1 MTTYE
6 VIHCTKSDP
15 KIFIQFLT
23 LFNVK
28 LNIKLIEL
36 ITILQFQAKYGDF
49 QKDLHQP
56 GFLSN
61 DRLLPERVSQQHK
74 LSKEDWEQRIT
85 NW

>member
-1 MTTYE
+1 MYE
-6 VIHCTKSDP
+6 VIHCIKSDP

-28 LNIKLIEL
+28 LNIKHGLNNKF
-36 ITILQFQAKYGDF
+36 TIQAKYGDF